1 MNDSTVV
8 IIPARMGS
16 RRFPGKPMATILGKP
31 MLHWVIRHAVEAVG
45 VARTFVA
52 SCDQEI
58 LDFAQSEHIDGIPTL
73 ATHERASDRTSE
85 AVEILKS
92 KGHEIAHVL
101 MLQGDEPTIV
111 ADDILRAIEATE
123 SARSH
128 EIVNLMGKIQSQVE
142 WEDPNT
148 IKVVVDKQLNA
159 LYLTRTPVPY
169 GPESGWE
176 NAFKQ
181 VCAIG
186 FSAQSLAEFSDMI
199 PHSLEEVESID
210 MLRWLANGRT
220 VRMVPITSQTQPV
233 DVVADLPIVTN
244 LLKSGRGTQK

>member
-1 MNDSTVV
+1 MDPNTVV

-16 RRFPGKPMATILGKP
+16 SRFPGKPMASILDKP

-45 VARTFVA
+45 ADQTFVA

-58 LDFAQSEHIDGIPTL
+58 LDFAASEQVGGILTL

-85 AVEILKS
+85 ALEILKS

-111 ADDILRAIEATE
+111 AGDIRRAIEATE
-123 SARSH
+123 SSRSH
-128 EIVNLMGKIQSQVE
+128 EIVNLMGKIRSQAE
-142 WEDPNT
+142 WEDANT
-148 IKVVVDKQLNA
+148 IKVVVNEQLDA

-169 GPESGWE
+169 GPESGWK

-186 FSAQSLAEFSDMI
+186 FSAESLRSFSAMS

-210 MLRWLANGRT
+210 MLRWLANGKT
-220 VRMVPITSQTQPV
+220 VRMVPIAAQTHPV
-233 DVVADLPIVTN
+233 DVVADLPIVER
-244 LLKSGRGTQK
+244 LLKSGLGT

>member
-1 MNDSTVV
+1 MNPKTVV

-16 RRFPGKPMATILGKP
+16 SRFPGKPMASILGKP
-31 MLHWVIRHAVEAVG
+31 MLHWVIRHSVEAVG
-45 VARTFVA
+45 VDQTFVA

-58 LDFAQSEHIDGIPTL
+58 LDFAESEQVGGIRTL

-85 AVEILKS
+85 ALEILES
-92 KGHEIAHVL
+92 EGHEIAHVL

-111 ADDILRAIEATE
+111 AGDIRRAIEVTE

-128 EIVNLMGKIQSQVE
+128 EIVNLMGKIRSQAE
-142 WEDPNT
+142 WEDANT
-148 IKVVVDKQLNA
+148 IKVVVNEQLGA

-169 GPESGWE
+169 GPDSGWK

-186 FSAQSLAEFSDMI
+186 FSAESLREFSAMS
-199 PHSLEEVESID
+199 PHSLEELESID
-210 MLRWLANGRT
+210 MLRWLANGKA
-220 VRMVPITSQTQPV
+220 VRMVPIGAQTQPV
-233 DVVADLPIVTN
+233 DVVADLPIVES
-244 LLKSGRGTQK
+244 LLKSGIGI